1 MIKINRIPEELVENI
16 ISFACDRRGYNSI
29 DYYQR
34 VKDNEPRMKR
44 IIVELFTLEIAM
56 NDFFKPSFYLRKSK
70 RKDATKKFLESL
82 KKGCPSVVYHTG
94 KYRSDYEEQLA
105 IQNYNYNFF
114 NPKRYE
120 EYFKFKKNYYDHY
133 HP

>member
-1 MIKINRIPEELVENI
+1 MNKIPEDVVEHI
-16 ISFACDRRGYNSI
+16 ISFSCDRRGYNI
-29 DYYQR
+29 FDYRQR

-44 IIVELFTLEIAM
+44 IMVELFALEIAM

-82 KKGCPSVVYHTG
+82 RKGCPSVVYHTG
-94 KYRSDYEEQLA
+94 KFRSQYEEYIA
-105 IQNYNYNFF
+105 TRDYNCKFYN
-114 NPKRYE
+114 PERYE
-120 EYFKFKKNYYDHY
+120 EYFKFKKDYYDHY

>member
-1 MIKINRIPEELVENI
+1 MNKIPEELVEHI
-16 ISFACDRRGYNSI
+16 ISFAYDRRGYNSI
-29 DYYQR
+29 DYYKR

-44 IIVELFTLEIAM
+44 ITVELFTLEIIM

-70 RKDATKKFLESL
+70 RKDATKKFLKSL

-94 KYRSDYEEQLA
+94 KYRSDYEEYIA
-105 IQNYNYNFF
+105 TRDYKIYNY

-120 EYFKFKKNYYDHY
+120 EYFKFKKDYYDNY

>member
-1 MIKINRIPEELVENI
+1 MNKIPEELVEHI
-16 ISFACDRRGYNSI
+16 ISFAYDRRGYNSI

-44 IIVELFTLEIAM
+44 IIIELFTLEIIM

-82 KKGCPSVVYHTG
+82 RKGCPSIVYHTG
-94 KYRSDYEEQLA
+94 KYRSQYEEYIA
-105 IQNYNYNFF
+105 THDYNCKFYN
-114 NPKRYE
+114 PERYE
-120 EYFKFKKNYYDHY
+120 EYFKFKKDYYDHY

>member
-1 MIKINRIPEELVENI
+1 MNKIPEELVEHI

-29 DYYQR
+29 GYYKR

-44 IIVELFTLEIAM
+44 ITVELFTLEIIM

-70 RKDATKKFLESL
+70 RKDATKKFLKSL

-94 KYRSDYEEQLA
+94 KYRSDYEEYIA
-105 IQNYNYNFF
+105 TRDYKIYNH

-120 EYFKFKKNYYDHY
+120 EYFKFRKDYYDHY

>member
-1 MIKINRIPEELVENI
+1 MNKIQEELVEHI

-29 DYYQR
+29 DYYKR

-44 IIVELFTLEIAM
+44 ITVELFTLEIIM

-70 RKDATKKFLESL
+70 RKDATKKFLKSL
-82 KKGCPSVVYHTG
+82 KKGCPEVVYHTG
-94 KYRSDYEEQLA
+94 KYRSDYEEYIA
-105 IQNYNYNFF
+105 TRDYKIYNY

-120 EYFKFKKNYYDHY
+120 EYFKFKKDYYDNY

>member
-1 MIKINRIPEELVENI
+1 MNKIPEELVEHI
-16 ISFACDRRGYNSI
+16 ISFAYDRRGYNSI
-29 DYYQR
+29 DYYKR
-34 VKDNEPRMKR
+34 VKDNEPKMKR
-44 IIVELFTLEIAM
+44 IMVELFTLEIIM

-70 RKDATKKFLESL
+70 RKDATKKFLKSL

-94 KYRSDYEEQLA
+94 KYRSDYEEYIA
-105 IQNYNYNFF
+105 TRDYKIYNY

-120 EYFKFKKNYYDHY
+120 EYFKFKKDYYDNY

>member
-1 MIKINRIPEELVENI
+1 MNKIPEDVVEHI

-29 DYYQR
+29 EYHKR

-44 IIVELFTLEIAM
+44 IIVEIFTLEIIM

-70 RKDATKKFLESL
+70 RKDETKKFLESL
-82 KKGCPSVVYHTG
+82 KKGCPSIVYHTG
-94 KYRSDYEEQLA
+94 KFKSDYEEYIA
-105 IQNYNYNFF
+105 IQNYNYNYF
-114 NPKRYE
+114 NPERYV
-120 EYFKFKKNYYDHY
+120 EYFKFKKDYYDHY

>member
-1 MIKINRIPEELVENI
+1 MNKIPEELVEHI
-16 ISFACDRRGYNSI
+16 ISFCCDRRGYNSI
-29 DYYQR
+29 DYYKR

-44 IIVELFTLEIAM
+44 ITVELFTLEIIM

-70 RKDATKKFLESL
+70 RKDATKKFLKSL
-82 KKGCPSVVYHTG
+82 KKGCPEVVYHTG
-94 KYRSDYEEQLA
+94 KYRSDYEDYIA
-105 IQNYNYNFF
+105 TRDYKIYNY

-120 EYFKFKKNYYDHY
+120 EYFKFKKDYYDNY